1 MKINEL
7 TTNELKRIF
16 RATTKE
22 AGVNSPSAKALRA
35 ELQRRENLKQA
46 AGKGAADER

>member
-1 MKINEL
+1 MKINDL
-7 TTNELKRIF
+7 TTNELKRIL
-16 RATTKE
+16 RATAKE

-46 AGKGAADER
+46 PGKGASHE